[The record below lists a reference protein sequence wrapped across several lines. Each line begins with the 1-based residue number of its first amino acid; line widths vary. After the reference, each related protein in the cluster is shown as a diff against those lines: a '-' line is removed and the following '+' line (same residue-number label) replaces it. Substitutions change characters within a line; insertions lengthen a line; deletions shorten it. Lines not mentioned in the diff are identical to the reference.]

1 MTATI
6 LLVRHA
12 SHDRLGRVLCGRM
25 AGVTLSA
32 AGQREAEGLAAAIR
46 RGGPVD
52 AIYASPLE
60 RAGET
65 AEPISRVS
73 GVPVVIEADLDEV
86 DFGSWSGADFDDLA
100 GDERWQYWNRERDQG
115 RPPGGETMAEAQCR
129 VVRVLDRLR
138 EADGDR
144 TIVLVSHADL
154 IKTGLAWALGL
165 PLAFYARFEISPAS
179 VSRLIVAP
187 GHVKVWS
194 INETLAA

>member
-25 AGVTLSA
+25 GGVTLSVE
-32 AGQREAEGLAAAIR
+32 GRREAEGTAAAIR
-46 RGGPVD
+46 RIGPVD
-52 AIYASPLE
+52 AILSSPLE
-60 RAGET
+60 RARET
-65 AEPISRVS
+65 AEAIGLACR
-73 GVPVVIEADLDEV
+73 VPVETDAGLNEV
-86 DFGSWSGADFDDLA
+86 DFGSWSGSAFDDLA
-100 GDERWQYWNRERDQG
+100 GDQHWQHWNRERDQV

-144 TIVLVSHADL
+144 TFVLVSHADL
-154 IKTGLAWALGL
+154 IKSALAWALGL

-179 VSRLIVAP
+179 VSRLVVAP
-187 GHVKVWS
+187 GHVRVWS
-194 INETLAA
+194 INETLAT